1 MPDPTV
7 HLAALEA
14 SGRPAPADARKIG
27 PIDRFVRRVHRLRTL
42 GLGLGFLCVASVLK
56 LHDEPLW
63 LWGLLAIHAFVWPQL
78 AFWLAGRSRD
88 PVQSEFRHLVL
99 DSAFGGAW
107 IAAMQLNVLPSALFV
122 TMLTADKVAVG
133 GWQFAVRNLWMLA
146 AACVATS
153 AALGFPIG
161 LDSPMA
167 VVVSCIPLLVV
178 YPLAISAVL
187 HGLGTRFAHQ
197 NKRLAHLS
205 NTDDLT
211 ELGNRRQG
219 LAAAEQALARH
230 RRRAGPATLIMLDV
244 DHLKVINDR
253 FGHSA
258 GDEVLRTVGATLRRC
273 TRVTDTAAR
282 YAGDEFLIVLPET
295 NLRGAR
301 ELVRRIRERLAIA
314 KLQHAPGWRCTVSFG
329 VADAGGDTAGVEQ
342 WIARADAALY
352 EAKAAGRDRLVAA
365 PVVDA
370 RAANDIASKPA
381 AFDDGT
387 GFPARRPR
395 SSVSA

>member
-7 HLAALEA
+7 HLSAPEAA
-14 SGRPAPADARKIG
+14 GRPAAADARKSG
-27 PIDRFVRRVHRLRTL
+27 PVQRFVRRVHRLRTL
-42 GLGLGFLCVASVLK
+42 GLGMGFLCVASVLK
-56 LHDEPLW
+56 LHDEALW
-63 LWGLLAIHAFVWPQL
+63 LWGLLAVNALAWPHL
-78 AFWLAGRSRD
+78 AFWLATRSRD

-99 DSAFGGAW
+99 DSMFGGAW
-107 IAAMQLNVLPSALFV
+107 IAVMQFNLLPSALFA

-133 GWQFAVRNLWMLA
+133 GGRFAVRNLWMLA

-153 AALGFPIG
+153 AVLGFPIAFE
-161 LDSPMA
+161 SPMP
-167 VVVSCIPLLVV
+167 VVVACIPLLVV
-178 YPLAISAVL
+178 YPLAISVVL
-187 HGLGTRFAHQ
+187 HALGTKFAHQ
-197 NKRLAHLS
+197 NKRLVHLS

-219 LAAAEQALARH
+219 FAAAEQALARH
-230 RRRAGPATLIMLDV
+230 RRRGGPATLIMLDV
-244 DHLKVINDR
+244 DHLKAINDR

-258 GDEVLRTVGATLRRC
+258 GDEALRVVGATLRRC

-301 ELVRRIRERLAIA
+301 ELARRIRERLANA
-314 KLQHAPGWRCTVSFG
+314 RLGQAPGWRCTVSIG
-329 VADAGGDTAGVEQ
+329 AADAGSGTAEVEQ
-342 WIARADAALY
+342 WIAQADAALY

-370 RAANDIASKPA
+370 RAANDIGSKPA
-381 AFDDGT
+381 ASDGAAE
-387 GFPARRPR
+387 FPARRPR
-395 SSVSA
+395 STVSA